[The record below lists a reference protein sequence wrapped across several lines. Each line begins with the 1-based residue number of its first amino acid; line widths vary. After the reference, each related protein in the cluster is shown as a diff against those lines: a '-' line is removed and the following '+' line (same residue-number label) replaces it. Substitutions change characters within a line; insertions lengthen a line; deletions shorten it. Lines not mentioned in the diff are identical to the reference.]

1 MSAVKHGLGRG
12 LGVLI
17 PTDPIEDIFDPTA
30 EEDKKESK
38 LRDIA
43 IEEIIP
49 DEDQP
54 RRKFD
59 EAQLNALAES
69 IKENGISQPIVVV
82 KEGDKYKIVAG
93 ERRWRASKIAGLE
106 KIPAIIRTLDAQKRM
121 EVALIENVQREDL
134 NPIEIATVYAKFR
147 AQFNLSNAE
156 IAKRVGKSE
165 SAIINTTRLLN
176 LPDSAKHAMVEHKL
190 SEGQMRPLV
199 TLKPE
204 QIEEVLPKIIDEGWS
219 ARKVEQYKVSL
230 GKQKKAGGDDVKPRA
245 TDENEELAEKIR
257 SRLGVKA
264 SIKTSARGTGEIVL
278 KFKNKEELEK
288 ICSILTA

>member
-1 MSAVKHGLGRG
+1 MSAMKRGLGRG

-17 PTDPIEDIFDPTA
+17 PTDPNEVFDPTA

-38 LRDIA
+38 LRDI
-43 IEEIIP
+43 EIDKIVR
-49 DEDQP
+49 DSDQP
-54 RRKFD
+54 RREFD
-59 EAQLNALAES
+59 DEQLNALAES
-69 IKENGISQPIVVV
+69 IKENGVIQPIVVIE
-82 KEGDKYKIVAG
+82 EGDKYKIVAG
-93 ERRWRASKIAGLE
+93 ERRWRASKIAGLD

-121 EVALIENVQREDL
+121 EIALIENVQRVDL

-147 AQFNLSNAE
+147 DQFNLSNAE

-165 SAIINTTRLLN
+165 SAIINTSRLLN

-204 QIEEVLPKIIDEGWS
+204 QIEEVLPKIINEGWS

-230 GKQKKAGGDDVKPRA
+230 GKPKKADTEKPGSQA
-245 TDENEELAEKIR
+245 TDENDELVEKIR

>member
-1 MSAVKHGLGRG
+1 MSAMRGLGRG
-12 LGVLI
+12 LDKLI
-17 PTDPIEDIFDPTA
+17 PTDTVEDFFDPTA
-30 EEDKKESK
+30 EEDEKVSK
-38 LRDIA
+38 LKEIA
-43 IEEIIP
+43 INDIIP
-49 DEDQP
+49 DADQP

-59 EAQLNALAES
+59 EAQLAALAES
-69 IKENGISQPIVVV
+69 IKENGVVQPIVVV

-93 ERRWRASKIAGLE
+93 ERRWRASKIAGLD
-106 KIPAIIRTLDAQKRM
+106 KIPSIVRTLDAQKRL
-121 EVALIENVQREDL
+121 EISLIENVQREDL

-147 AQFNLSNAE
+147 SQFNLSNAE

-199 TLKPE
+199 TLTPE
-204 QIEEVLPKIIDEGWS
+204 QIDNILPKIIEEGWS
-219 ARKVEQYKVSL
+219 ARKVEQYKVNL
-230 GKQKKAGGDDVKPRA
+230 TNLKKTPKASATRERQETDVYV
-245 TDENEELAEKIR
+245 ESIR
-257 SRLGVKA
+257 DRLGVKA

-288 ICSILTA
+288 LCSILTA